1 MALTYH
7 RKKDEEDLQNTAD
20 PWQVFSMGFDKDI
33 EVKQE
38 QVTLL
43 NEEVVTATD
52 ERYMRRCLQLASNGL
67 QNAQPNP
74 MVGAVIVAPDG
85 RIIGEGYHVRC
96 GQGHAEVNAFASVR
110 PADEPLLPQS
120 TLYVCLEPCS
130 HYGKTPPCADLIVK
144 KGMRRCVVGCIDPF
158 AEVQGR
164 GIQKLR
170 NAGIHVAVG
179 ALEQECLALNHRFI
193 TYHRLHRPYI
203 TLKWAKSSDGFVNGQ
218 ISNLYTQMR
227 CHRLRAEH
235 QAILVGRH
243 TWELDKPALNVREW
257 YGKNPRILILSH
269 AGGSLKEQ
277 LQQWTAEGVQS
288 LLVEGG
294 PTTHQ
299 SFIDEDLWDEA
310 YVETGPMLLKEG
322 VEAAHL
328 RHAELLSTEHY
339 MGRLISH
346 YVHVE

>member
-7 RKKDEEDLQNTAD
+7 RMKNEEDLQNTAD
-20 PWQVFSMGFDKDI
+20 PWQVFNMGFDKDI

-43 NEEVVTATD
+43 NEDVVTATD
-52 ERYMRRCLQLASNGL
+52 ERYMRRCLQLASNGR
-67 QNAQPNP
+67 QNARPNP

-96 GQGHAEVNAFASVR
+96 GEGHAEVNAFASVK
-110 PADEPLLPQS
+110 AVDEPLLRQS
-120 TLYVCLEPCS
+120 TLYVSLEPCS

-144 KGMRRCVVGCIDPF
+144 KGVRRCVVGCIDPF

-170 NAGIHVAVG
+170 SAGIHVVVG
-179 ALEQECLALNHRFI
+179 ALEEECLALNCRFI
-193 TYHRLHRPYI
+193 TFHRLHRPYI
-203 TLKWAKSSDGFVNGQ
+203 TLKWAKSSDGFVNGK

-243 TWELDKPALNVREW
+243 TWEQDKPMLNVREW
-257 YGKNPRILILSH
+257 YGKNPRVLVLSH
-269 AGGSLKEQ
+269 KGGSLQEQ
-277 LQQWTAEGVQS
+277 IRKWTSEGVQS

-299 SFIDEDLWDEA
+299 SFIDEELWDEA
-310 YVETGPMLLKEG
+310 YVETGPMWLKEG
-322 VEAAHL
+322 VEEAHL
-328 RHAELLSTEHY
+328 HHARLISTENY
-339 MGRLISH
+339 MGRLISR